1 VVVLIGN
8 KYEMG
13 LIGSYDLDLV
23 IKTTKKLM
31 MTFMKF
37 SHSDLK
43 NIR

>member
-1 VVVLIGN
+1 MVVLIGN
-8 KYEMG
+8 KYEVG

-23 IKTTKKLM
+23 IRTTKKLM

-37 SHSDLK
+37 NNIELK